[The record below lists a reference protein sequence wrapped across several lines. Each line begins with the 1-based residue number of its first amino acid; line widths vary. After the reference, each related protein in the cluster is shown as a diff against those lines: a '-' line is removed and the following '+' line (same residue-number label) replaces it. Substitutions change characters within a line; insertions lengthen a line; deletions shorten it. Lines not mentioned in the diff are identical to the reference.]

1 MNFRHMPELTWQYG
15 YPAVLTLTLAV
26 SVLLYRAFRRNGWL

>member
-1 MNFRHMPELTWQYG
+1 MNFVHMPELKWQYG
-15 YPAVLTLTLAV
+15 YPAMVSVMLGI